1 MKYFFI
7 NINQNNSMYKFNL
20 YIYIK
25 LLLFLLLINTI
36 IIYKNEFF
44 VNKENNNNKLNDIN
58 KKSYNINSN
67 KSQLYKDNLISV
79 IIPIYNSEN
88 TIKSSVESIQSQNFS
103 KIEIILINDNSKDNS
118 YKIIKNIQK
127 YDNRI
132 IIINNKKN
140 RGTLYSRCIGVL
152 NFKEYNL
159 NISLLFKNRNAKIKR
174 KLYFFLR

>member
-7 NINQNNSMYKFNL
+7 NKNQDNSIYKFNL

-36 IIYKNEFF
+36 IIYKNKFF

-79 IIPIYNSEN
+79 IIPVYNSEN

-127 YDNRI
+127 DDNRI

-152 NFKEYNL
+152 NQKE
-159 NISLLFKNRNAKIKR
+159 II
-174 KLYFFLR
+174 FFP